1 MSWSY
6 LPRWKFTDSCGR
18 PRVPGAIHVGCAQSE
33 HTQCAH
39 TSRRAFLKG
48 GIAIVG
54 GAGMATVVDPGEV
67 LRRFASFRR
76 LPRR

>member
-18 PRVPGAIHVGCAQSE
+18 PRVPGAIHVGCAHSE

-39 TSRRAFLKG
+39 TSRRCPRARSFYNFR
-48 GIAIVG
+48 AI
-54 GAGMATVVDPGEV
+54 
-67 LRRFASFRR
+67 LHASAA
-76 LPRR
+76 